1 MNAIL
6 HHISRQHGLEA
17 EKNQVDLIENEIMD
31 FRNGF
36 VMLSYNPDFVSL
48 IVHGSPLN
56 KVLLSSNCQP
66 HPVLNKHSFEV
77 DRQLSPIQSSL
88 HFQWP
93 LLAF

>member
-6 HHISRQHGLEA
+6 HHISCQHGLDGKTEA

-66 HPVLNKHSFEV
+66 HAEGYYF
-77 DRQLSPIQSSL
+77 SSCASIKS
-88 HFQWP
+88 QWP
-93 LLAF
+93 PKLWFVG